1 MMKKYMLMAAVA
13 LALVA
18 TTSCSDNEPIAYQ
31 NDPALYI
38 NNDKDI
44 NFSFFYSTNTDGRDT
59 VYAKIHAMGYPSDVA
74 RTFELYQ
81 MNSGDDDAAQAG
93 VHYVGFDTEE
103 MQKLMVFPAGKS
115 DYEVPIILLKDQ
127 SLDDHVV
134 KLKIGIKP
142 NDNFSEGIKEK
153 DSLVVSFSAQALKP
167 TNWDDWYYAFG
178 ASWGTVKMKFI
189 IENTGI
195 TNFDNVP
202 SDYDYKSYLNTK
214 LQSKLFD
221 YNQAHPDA
229 PLAEADGTLV
239 DFSAPYD
246 PTKPW

>member
-1 MMKKYMLMAAVA
+1 MAAMSLA
-13 LALVA
+13 LAA
-18 TTSCSDNEPIAYQ
+18 TTSCSDNEPIAYE
-31 NDPALYI
+31 NEPALYI
-38 NNDKDI
+38 DNDKNI

-59 VYAKIHAMGYPSDVA
+59 VYAKIHAMGYPSDTP
-74 RTFELYQ
+74 RSFTLYQ
-81 MNSGDDDAAQAG
+81 MNAGEPNAAQAG
-93 VHYVGFDTEE
+93 LHYIGFDTEE
-103 MQKLMVFPAGKS
+103 MQKLMVMPAGKS
-115 DYEVPIILLKDQ
+115 EYELPIILLKDA
-127 SLDDHVV
+127 SLDNSVV
-134 KLKIGIKP
+134 NLKIGIRP
-142 NDNFSEGIKEK
+142 NDNFVEGIKEK

-178 ASWGTVKMKFI
+178 SSWGTVKMKFI

-202 SDYDYKSYLNTK
+202 TDTDYKNYLNTK
-214 LQSKLFD
+214 LKSKLFD
-221 YNQAHPDA
+221 YNQSHPDA